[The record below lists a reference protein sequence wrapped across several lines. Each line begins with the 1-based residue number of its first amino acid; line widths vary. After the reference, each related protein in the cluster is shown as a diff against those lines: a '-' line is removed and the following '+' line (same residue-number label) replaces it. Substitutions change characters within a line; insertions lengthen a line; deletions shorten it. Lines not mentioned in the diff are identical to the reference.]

1 MAAQN
6 FSQYPYEA
14 CLIDGLSSDVQHQ
27 ILNIGNY
34 VFRPL
39 NFILAFLAFV
49 FNTLVIT
56 AVARTKSLQY
66 PAMVIMCSL
75 AVTDILFPLYSMFR
89 YIETFTHEHMCAATS
104 HEHPLYFAIGGL
116 CTLATLGN
124 LAVISRDRYL
134 AVRRPVWYRNHM
146 TISRAFKAVCLAW
159 LISMAYAFATYLS
172 ILLGG
177 VYAPVALAFVLLFFP
192 FYVIVIAF
200 CYLSIYCRKN
210 IQVGNLNDIFLKR
223 QKRLANTVAWI
234 LLILVLTY
242 FPGLLFGGVL
252 VANGVNNLPF
262 RPYYITFVQLNGAL
276 NPLLNFSRIKKMRKA
291 IKDLFRSHSQLQSS
305 SLANN
310 NNNSNNDSITYHNNS
325 HTTATT
331 AITHTSSNNYTDP
344 VIAMTYE
351 KND

>member
-6 FSQYPYEA
+6 SSQYPYEA
-14 CLIDGLSSDVQHQ
+14 CLIAGLSSDVQHH

-49 FNTLVIT
+49 FNTLVII

-66 PAMVIMCSL
+66 PAMVMMCSL
-75 AVTDILFPLYSMFR
+75 AVTDIIFPLYSLYR

-104 HEHPLYFAIGGL
+104 HEHPLYFAISGL

-124 LAVISRDRYL
+124 LTVISRDRYL

-146 TISRAFKAVCLAW
+146 KISRSVKKVCLPW
-159 LISMAYAFATYLS
+159 LISVVYAVLTYFS
-172 ILLGG
+172 KPSSG
-177 VYAPVALAFVLLFFP
+177 VYTPMAPVFLLVLFP
-192 FYVIVIAF
+192 FYLSVITF

-210 IQVGNLNDIFLKR
+210 IQVGNLNDTFLKR
-223 QKRLANTVAWI
+223 EKRLANTVAWI

-242 FPGLLFGGVL
+242 FPGLLFGAVL
-252 VANGVNNLPF
+252 VAKGVNNLPF
-262 RPYYITFVQLNGAL
+262 RPFYVIFMQLNGVL

-291 IKDLFRSHSQLQSS
+291 IRDLFRCHPQLQSS
-305 SLANN
+305 SLASN
-310 NNNSNNDSITYHNNS
+310 NNNSNSDSTTCHNKS
-325 HTTATT
+325 QTTSTT
-331 AITHTSSNNYTDP
+331 AIIHTSGNNYTDP
-344 VIAMTYE
+344 VIVMTYE